1 MVNAAKTQLFDLRNT
16 SRANHPLAVEKM
28 AIDSHLHQPTAPPG
42 ALPGN
47 PVTSTAPVTG
57 TRSHT
62 SNMAADPEKGVPVPL
77 VNSGSNDDKK
87 KVGGRI
93 CPVLP
98 HLRGLDFNSDSDPE
112 WASSDDIL
120 GKQIEAESG
129 NALQYRTCSWQKV
142 SFATALDPP
151 SSELSLTAS
160 RQQPSSSPNTS
171 A

>member
-1 MVNAAKTQLFDLRNT
+1 M
-16 SRANHPLAVEKM
+16 
-28 AIDSHLHQPTAPPG
+28 
-42 ALPGN
+42 
-47 PVTSTAPVTG
+47 
-57 TRSHT
+57 
-62 SNMAADPEKGVPVPL
+62 DPEKGTPVPF
-77 VNSGSNDDKK
+77 VNSGSNDIDTGYKK

-142 SFATALDPP
+142 HKFP
-151 SSELSLTAS
+151 SSPS
-160 RQQPSSSPNTS
+160 RAPITIVLHTQCTRIRS
-171 A
+171 

>member
-1 MVNAAKTQLFDLRNT
+1 
-16 SRANHPLAVEKM
+16 M
-28 AIDSHLHQPTAPPG
+28 AIDSHHHQATVVPG
-42 ALPGN
+42 ALPGD
-47 PVTSTAPVTG
+47 PVTSTAPIIG
-57 TRSHT
+57 TTSHT
-62 SNMAADPEKGVPVPL
+62 SNLASDLEKGAPVPL
-77 VNSGSNDDKK
+77 VNSGSNGDKK

-98 HLRGLDFNSDSDPE
+98 HLRSLDFSSDSDPE

-142 SFATALDPP
+142 SFTTGLDTP

-160 RQQPSSSPNTS
+160 RQQHSSSPNTS

>member
-1 MVNAAKTQLFDLRNT
+1 
-16 SRANHPLAVEKM
+16 M
-28 AIDSHLHQPTAPPG
+28 AIDQPHQPAVLPG
-42 ALPGN
+42 ALPGE
-47 PVTSTAPVTG
+47 PVTG
-57 TRSHT
+57 TSSHT
-62 SNMAADPEKGVPVPL
+62 SNMDPEKGTPVSF
-77 VNSGSNDDKK
+77 VNSGSNDIDTGYKK

-142 SFATALDPP
+142 HKFP
-151 SSELSLTAS
+151 SSPS
-160 RQQPSSSPNTS
+160 RAPITIVLHTQCTRIRS
-171 A
+171 

>member
-1 MVNAAKTQLFDLRNT
+1 MVNAAKTHLIDFRST

-28 AIDSHLHQPTAPPG
+28 AIDSHQPTVIPG
-42 ALPGN
+42 ALPGD
-47 PVTSTAPVTG
+47 PVTSTEPVTG
-57 TRSHT
+57 TTSHT
-62 SNMAADPEKGVPVPL
+62 SNMDPEKGTPIPL
-77 VNSGSNDDKK
+77 VNSGSNEAGNKK

-142 SFATALDPP
+142 SFTNPLAIYPQLR
-151 SSELSLTAS
+151 E
-160 RQQPSSSPNTS
+160 S
-171 A
+171 AIENVH